1 MDKIARMK
9 MKNLS
14 NEDIFAIFTEYVKDS
29 ISQDLRT
36 TYTEETELLDAKEP
50 WVFRVKDK

>member
-29 ISQDLRT
+29 VAQDFRAI
-36 TYTEETELLDAKEP
+36 YEEETELLGSEEP
-50 WVFRVKDK
+50 WMFRVKDK